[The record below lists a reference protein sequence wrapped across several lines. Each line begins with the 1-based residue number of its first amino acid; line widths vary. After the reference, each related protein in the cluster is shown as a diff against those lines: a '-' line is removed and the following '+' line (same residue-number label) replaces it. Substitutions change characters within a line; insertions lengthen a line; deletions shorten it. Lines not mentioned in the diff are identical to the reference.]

1 MRYTIDQGICDLL
14 RVELNRDAAVIAE
27 VGKLVYIAGHGR
39 LCWRSPWDDLGRR
52 DRGGRVH
59 PRPARRVPR
68 GLAVGGAVGGV
79 GEAPV
84 GRAGR
89 SHARPAARDRAGD
102 GVRPRGRRFRGVH
115 ARAGRGVARGRA
127 QSRIAVIENL
137 APCPTNTG
145 GGRSPHPGG
154 RNSPMLFPG
163 GSSHKCM
170 HDLARSRSS
179 TPGEEAA
186 DVLVAG
192 IQRGSRLS
200 LSRRPPARPRSW
212 WGACSAAASST
223 ARC

>member
-1 MRYTIDQGICDLL
+1 MTTYTGPGEVGFAGGADTTAGTRPADGARHGGVYAVHSESGGAMRYTIDRGICDLL

-39 LCWRSPWDDLGRR
+39 LCRRSPWDDLGRR

-68 GLAVGGAVGGV
+68 GLAVGGV
-79 GEAPV
+79 GEAPA

-137 APCPTNTG
+137 APCRRTPAG
-145 GGRSPHPGG
+145 ARSPHPGG
-154 RNSPMLFPG
+154 LDSPMLLPG
-163 GSSHKCM
+163 KSNCQ
-170 HDLARSRSS
+170 DENVRTLL
-179 TPGEEAA
+179 T
-186 DVLVAG
+186 
-192 IQRGSRLS
+192 
-200 LSRRPPARPRSW
+200 
-212 WGACSAAASST
+212 
-223 ARC
+223 